1 MNMEEFPSNDTPNE
15 KPVPS
20 DPSQMSE
27 FSTVINVFFEPGR
40 VFEDLKRKPRFIIG
54 AVIIAL
60 CATVYGLT
68 LSYKVGEAGVRRAIV
83 EQIESNPRAAS
94 LSPEQKAAQVDL
106 SVKIQGY
113 TKYAIPVFVFITFLI
128 GGLFY
133 FLGAKAF
140 GGNGGF
146 MHALS
151 VWIYSSIPPA
161 VVGMVAN
168 MIVLLFKSVDEIDL
182 TASQRG
188 LIHANPG
195 LFMDGKAMPVL
206 TTIVSTI
213 DLFAIWGWVLAAIG
227 LRITNKLSS
236 GSAWAV
242 VIIIT
247 LIGLL
252 FRVFFSFLNGAP
264 MYNEGFWVRLEGGQ
278 GLLFSF
284 ISQ

>member
-15 KPVPS
+15 KPDSS
-20 DPSQMSE
+20 DQSQMSE

-106 SVKIQGY
+106 SVKIQSY

-168 MIVLLFKSVDEIDL
+168 MIVLIFKSVDEIDL

-195 LFMDGKAMPVL
+195 LFLDGKAMPVL

-227 LRITNKLSS
+227 LRITNKLTS

-242 VIIIT
+242 VLMIT
-247 LIGLL
+247 LIGLA
-252 FRVFFSFLNGAP
+252 FRVFFSYLNGSP
-264 MYNEGFWVRLEGGQ
+264 M
-278 GLLFSF
+278 
-284 ISQ
+284 